1 MSLFFKMVMR
11 SVRRRRREMRFV
23 SAAVFIAVL
32 FLSGISVFQNVMN
45 RYVTEKN
52 YLNYGEWILSVTE
65 ELKSEEPAPFERLE
79 HPYLLEKGISSTGG
93 EVLDRDGAGTRKY
106 VGAIDEEFAEMG
118 NVALYEGRLPE
129 SADEIAMDL
138 PALAAM
144 GYSYD
149 LGQTISIGVQ
159 TDEYGNIARKEFK
172 LVGTIKSFA
181 SNWITDS
188 SHPLPS
194 CIVTEEG
201 LETVGGT
208 FNRVWF
214 YQLDREYQDID
225 IDEFTAP
232 FLKSGL
238 RCTYNLYAYEQRLW
252 GSPEMFAAVKLI
264 LLVVAAAASGYLLI
278 SYENGRR
285 KWYYQYRTIGA
296 ERSQIRRM
304 ILIEG
309 IYGAFPWALA
319 AQVIPHLLGAV
330 ICAGVAAGTELP
342 YYLYEFLPGEVFLQ
356 AGVVFGT
363 LFLVILSAW
372 AVSGDRTLV
381 KNTKTLTERQL
392 KRIRRCRAKKKL
404 VKSFFVRQRKL
415 YPIRQAAAVL
425 FTVIVGA
432 VMVLCAGQTGTAVL
446 GYQWSEDELADFDA
460 EKTVNYEYTKTSY
473 GTVEINGVPQWS
485 EETVGCQFY
494 NVYEGLT
501 EADTAQIEALIGV
514 ESMEREL
521 LDERH
526 ILLWDGKEES
536 PMLEQ
541 YISMDEGY
549 SGIEWEKGEH
559 PCEQFLFYEDYSTFL
574 ERTGVEADGE
584 KFDREKFDRGEQVI
598 ILIREQYFI
607 GSEVPDSGITAG
619 DLLTIES
626 RDWEGRTETEAGAV
640 MSVEDTQEHI
650 FSGLY
655 NVIGSYQL
663 AEKIA
668 AADGQTLQTDRI
680 RLNFN
685 RDASYESTEKQL
697 AALFEAKE
705 MTYGSNMESKRIN
718 AENMVRSVS
727 IYGIMMAVGI
737 SVYFVLQLNMRKNQG
752 FYLRGEYRLFRRLGI
767 ERRTFGRMAVTDGV
781 KQAVWVL
788 AGIPCAYL
796 LIFCQKYAEQV
807 RLAEESKGQGMI
819 YESYSNLLN
828 EFTQN
833 LPVLAIDRVLNDAK
847 PLWELSVCIL
857 MVIVFLISTA
867 VGIRS
872 MEKGESRV

>member
-11 SVRRRRREMRFV
+11 SVRRRRKEMRFV
-23 SAAVFIAVL
+23 SAAVFISVL

-93 EVLDRDGAGTRKY
+93 EVLDRDGKGTGKY
-106 VGAIDEEFAEMG
+106 VGAIDEAFAEMG
-118 NVALYEGRLPE
+118 NVSLYEGRLPKNG
-129 SADEIAMDL
+129 DEIAMDL

-159 TDEYGNIARKEFK
+159 SDEYGNIARKEFK
-172 LVGTIKSFA
+172 LVGTIRSFA

-201 LETVGGT
+201 LEAVGGT

-319 AQVIPHLLGAV
+319 AQVIPHLLGAS
-330 ICAGVAAGTELP
+330 ICACVAAGTELP
-342 YYLYEFLPGEVFLQ
+342 YLYEFLPGEVFLQ
-356 AGVVFGT
+356 AGVVFGV
-363 LFLVILSAW
+363 LFLVILATW
-372 AVSGDRTLV
+372 AGSSDRALV
-381 KNTKTLTERQL
+381 KNTKTVTERQL

-404 VKSFFVRQRKL
+404 LKSFFVRQRKL
-415 YPIRQAAAVL
+415 YPLRQAAAAL
-425 FTVIVGA
+425 FTVIVCTI
-432 VMVLCAGQTGTAVL
+432 MVLCAGQIKSAVSS
-446 GYQWSEDELADFDA
+446 YQWAERTLTDFEA
-460 EKTVNYEYTKTSY
+460 EKKEIYEYPQVSF
-473 GTVEINGVPQWS
+473 GAVEINGVPQVS
-485 EETVGCQFY
+485 EGTAGCDFY
-494 NVYEGLT
+494 NMYEGLT
-501 EADTAQIEALIGV
+501 EADIAQIEALIGV
-514 ESMEREL
+514 ESLEREL
-521 LDERH
+521 LDDRH

-541 YISMDEGY
+541 YISMDEES

-559 PCEQFLFYEDYSTFL
+559 PCELFRFYDDYSTFL
-574 ERTGVEADGE
+574 EKTGVEAEGE
-584 KFDREKFDRGEQVI
+584 NFDREKFDRGEQVI
-598 ILIREQYFI
+598 ILIREGYFL
-607 GSEVPDSGITAG
+607 GSEVPDPGITAG
-619 DLLTIES
+619 DQLTIES
-626 RDWEGRTETEAGAV
+626 RDWAGETEAEAGAV
-640 MSVEDTQEHI
+640 MSVDNEQEVV
-650 FSGLY
+650 FNALY

-680 RLNFN
+680 RLDFN
-685 RDASYESTEKQL
+685 GDASYEGTEKQL
-697 AALFEAKE
+697 ASLFEAKE
-705 MTYGSNMESKRIN
+705 MSYFSNVETIRVN
-718 AENMVRSVS
+718 AENMVRGVS

-737 SVYFVLQLNMRKNQG
+737 SVYLVLQLNMRRNQG
-752 FYLRGEYRLFRRLGI
+752 FYLRGEYRLFRKMGM
-767 ERRTFGRMAVTDGV
+767 EERTFHRMALSDGI
-781 KQAVWVL
+781 KQAAWAL
-788 AGIPCAYL
+788 AGIPCAY
-796 LIFCQKYAEQV
+796 IMMFCQKYAEQ
-807 RLAEESKGQGMI
+807 LHYAGAAGESGEI
-819 YESYSNLLN
+819 YQQYSRISGEFTSNLA
-828 EFTQN
+828 
-833 LPVLAIDRVLNDAK
+833 VLAFDSVLIDTA

-857 MVIVFLISTA
+857 MVIAFLISTA

>member
-45 RYVTEKN
+45 RYVMEKN

-93 EVLDRDGAGTRKY
+93 EVLDRDGKGTGKY
-106 VGAIDEEFAEMG
+106 VGAIDEAFAEMG
-118 NVALYEGRLPE
+118 NVSLYEGRLPE
-129 SADEIAMDL
+129 NGDEIAMDL

-172 LVGTIKSFA
+172 LVGTIRSFA

-201 LETVGGT
+201 LEAVGGT

-319 AQVIPHLLGAV
+319 AQVIPHLLGAA

-342 YYLYEFLPGEVFLQ
+342 YLYEFLPGEVFLQ
-356 AGVVFGT
+356 AGVVFGV
-363 LFLVILSAW
+363 LFLVILTTW
-372 AVSGDRTLV
+372 AGSSDRALV
-381 KNTKTLTERQL
+381 KNTKTVTERQL

-404 VKSFFVRQRKL
+404 LKSFFVRQRKL
-415 YPIRQAAAVL
+415 YPLRQAAAAL
-425 FTVIVGA
+425 LTVIVCT
-432 VMVLCAGQTGTAVL
+432 VMVLCAGQIKSAVSS
-446 GYQWSEDELADFDA
+446 YQWAERTLTDFEA
-460 EKTVNYEYTKTSY
+460 EKKEIYEYPQVSF
-473 GTVEINGVPQWS
+473 GAVEINGVPQVS
-485 EETVGCQFY
+485 EGTVGCDFY
-494 NVYEGLT
+494 NMYEGLT
-501 EADTAQIEALIGV
+501 EADIAQIESLIGV
-514 ESMEREL
+514 ESLEKEL
-521 LDERH
+521 LDDRH
-526 ILLWDGKEES
+526 ILRWDGKKES

-541 YISMDEGY
+541 YISMDEGR

-559 PCEQFLFYEDYSTFL
+559 PCELFRFYDDYSTFL
-574 ERTGVEADGE
+574 EKTGVEAEGE
-584 KFDREKFDRGEQVI
+584 RFDREKFDRGEQVI
-598 ILIREQYFI
+598 ILIREGYFL
-607 GSEVPDSGITAG
+607 GSEVPDPGITAG
-619 DLLTIES
+619 DQLTIES
-626 RDWEGRTETEAGAV
+626 RDWPGKTEAEAGAV
-640 MSVEDTQEHI
+640 MSVDNEQEVV
-650 FSGLY
+650 FNALY

-680 RLNFN
+680 RLDFN
-685 RDASYESTEKQL
+685 GDASYESTEKQL
-697 AALFEAKE
+697 ASLFEAKE
-705 MTYGSNMESKRIN
+705 MSYFSNMETIRVN
-718 AENMVRSVS
+718 AENMVRGVS

-737 SVYFVLQLNMRKNQG
+737 SVYLVLQLNMRRNQG
-752 FYLRGEYRLFRRLGI
+752 FYLRGEYRLFRRMGM
-767 ERRTFGRMAVTDGV
+767 EERTFHRMALSDGV
-781 KQAVWVL
+781 KQAAWAL
-788 AGIPCAYL
+788 AGIPCAY
-796 LIFCQKYAEQV
+796 IMVFCQKYAEQLHYAGV
-807 RLAEESKGQGMI
+807 AGESGEI
-819 YESYSNLLN
+819 YQYYSWVLGKFTSNLA
-828 EFTQN
+828 
-833 LPVLAIDRVLNDAK
+833 VLAFDSVLIDAA

>member
-11 SVRRRRREMRFV
+11 SVRRRRKEMRFV
-23 SAAVFIAVL
+23 SAAVFISVL

-93 EVLDRDGAGTRKY
+93 EVLDRDGKGTRKY
-106 VGAIDEEFAEMG
+106 VGAIDEAFAEMG
-118 NVALYEGRLPE
+118 NVSLYEGRLPE
-129 SADEIAMDL
+129 NGDEIAMDL

-172 LVGTIKSFA
+172 LVGTIRSFA

-201 LETVGGT
+201 LEAVGGT

-319 AQVIPHLLGAV
+319 AQVIPHLLGAA

-342 YYLYEFLPGEVFLQ
+342 YLYEFLPGEVFLQ
-356 AGVVFGT
+356 AGVVFGV
-363 LFLVILSAW
+363 LFLVILATW
-372 AVSGDRTLV
+372 AGSSDRALV
-381 KNTKTLTERQL
+381 KNTKTVTERQL

-404 VKSFFVRQRKL
+404 LKSFFVRQRKL
-415 YPIRQAAAVL
+415 YPLRQAAAAL
-425 FTVIVGA
+425 LTVIVCT
-432 VMVLCAGQTGTAVL
+432 VMALCAGQIKSAVSS
-446 GYQWSEDELADFDA
+446 YQWAERTLTDFEA
-460 EKTVNYEYTKTSY
+460 EKKEIYEYPQVSF
-473 GTVEINGVPQWS
+473 GAVEINGEPQVS
-485 EETVGCQFY
+485 EGTVGCDFY
-494 NVYEGLT
+494 NMYEGLT
-501 EADTAQIEALIGV
+501 EADIAQIESLIGV
-514 ESMEREL
+514 ESLEKEL
-521 LDERH
+521 LDDRH
-526 ILLWDGKEES
+526 ILRWDGKKES

-541 YISMDEGY
+541 YISMDEGR

-559 PCEQFLFYEDYSTFL
+559 PCELFRFYDDYSTFL
-574 ERTGVEADGE
+574 EKTGVEAEGE
-584 KFDREKFDRGEQVI
+584 RFDREKFDRGEQVI
-598 ILIREQYFI
+598 ILIREGYFL
-607 GSEVPDSGITAG
+607 GSEVPDPGITAG
-619 DLLTIES
+619 DQLTIES
-626 RDWEGRTETEAGAV
+626 RDWAGKTEAEAGAV
-640 MSVEDTQEHI
+640 MSVDNEQEDV
-650 FSGLY
+650 FNALY

-680 RLNFN
+680 RLDFN
-685 RDASYESTEKQL
+685 GDASYESTEKQL
-697 AALFEAKE
+697 ASLFEAKE
-705 MTYGSNMESKRIN
+705 MSYFSNVETIRVN
-718 AENMVRSVS
+718 AENMVRGVS

-737 SVYFVLQLNMRKNQG
+737 SVYLVLQLNMRRNQG
-752 FYLRGEYRLFRRLGI
+752 FYLRGEYRLFRRMGM
-767 ERRTFGRMAVTDGV
+767 EERTFHRMALSDGV
-781 KQAVWVL
+781 KQAAWAL
-788 AGIPCAYL
+788 AGIPCAY
-796 LIFCQKYAEQV
+796 IMMFCQKYAEQ
-807 RLAEESKGQGMI
+807 LHYAGAAGESGEI
-819 YESYSNLLN
+819 YQQYSRILGEFTSNLA
-828 EFTQN
+828 
-833 LPVLAIDRVLNDAK
+833 VLAFDSVLIDTA

>member
-1 MSLFFKMVMR
+1 MGLFFKMVMR
-11 SVRRRRREMRFV
+11 SVKRRRREMRFV

-93 EVLDRDGAGTRKY
+93 EVLDRDGVGTGKY
-106 VGAIDEEFAEMG
+106 VGAIDEAFAEMG
-118 NVALYEGRLPE
+118 NVSLYGGRLPE
-129 SADEIAMDL
+129 NSDEIAMDL

-159 TDEYGNIARKEFK
+159 TDEYGNIARKEFE
-172 LVGTIKSFA
+172 LVGTIRSFA
-181 SNWITDS
+181 SNWNTDS

-201 LETVGGT
+201 LEAVGGT

-214 YQLDREYQDID
+214 YQLDRAYQDID

-264 LLVVAAAASGYLLI
+264 LLVVAAVASGYLLI

-296 ERSQIRRM
+296 ERSQIRLM

-319 AQVIPHLLGAV
+319 AQVIPHLLGAA
-330 ICAGVAAGTELP
+330 ICAGVSAGTELP
-342 YYLYEFLPGEVFLQ
+342 YLYEFLPGEVFLQ
-356 AGVVFGT
+356 AGVVFGV
-363 LFLVILSAW
+363 LFLVILAAW
-372 AVSGDRTLV
+372 IVSGDRSLV
-381 KNTKTLTERQL
+381 KNTKTVTERQL
-392 KRIRRCRAKKKL
+392 RRIRKCRAKKKL
-404 VKSFFVRQRKL
+404 LKSFFVRQRKL
-415 YPIRQAAAVL
+415 YPFRQAAAAL
-425 FTVIVGA
+425 FTVIVCM
-432 VMVLCAGQTGTAVL
+432 VMVLCAEKINTAI
-446 GYQWSEDELADFDA
+446 LAYEWAEKSLTDFDA
-460 EKTVNYEYTKTSY
+460 EKIVHYEYAQTSY
-473 GTVEINGVPQWS
+473 GVVEINGVPQVS
-485 EETVGCQFY
+485 ERTVGCGFY
-494 NVYEGLT
+494 NMYEGLT
-501 EADTAQIEALIGV
+501 EADIAQIESLIGV

-526 ILLWDGKEES
+526 ILLWDGKKES

-541 YISMDEGY
+541 YISMDEAH
-549 SGIEWEKGEH
+549 SGIDWEKGEH
-559 PCEQFLFYEDYSTFL
+559 PCARFLFYDDYSSFL
-574 ERTGVEADGE
+574 EKTGVEAEGE

-598 ILIREQYFI
+598 ILIREQYFL
-607 GSEVPDSGITAG
+607 GSEVPDPGIAAG
-619 DLLTIES
+619 DRLTIES
-626 RDWEGRTETEAGAV
+626 RDWEGKTETEAGAV
-640 MSVEDTQEHI
+640 MSVDDEQELD
-650 FSGLY
+650 FYGLY
-655 NVIGSYQL
+655 NVIGSYKL

-668 AADGQTLQTDRI
+668 AADGQTLQIDRI
-680 RLNFN
+680 GLDFN
-685 RDASYESTEKQL
+685 GDASYESTEKQL
-697 AALFEAKE
+697 ASMFEAKE
-705 MTYGSNMESKRIN
+705 MSFYSNIETIRVN
-718 AENMVRSVS
+718 AENMVRGVS
-727 IYGIMMAVGI
+727 IYGSMMAVGI
-737 SVYFVLQLNMRKNQG
+737 SVYLVLQLNMRRNQG
-752 FYLRGEYRLFRRLGI
+752 FYLRGEYRLFRRMGM
-767 ERRTFGRMAVTDGV
+767 EERTFHRMALSDGV

-788 AGIPCAYL
+788 AGIPCAYI

-807 RLAEESKGQGMI
+807 RLAEASKGQGMI
-819 YESYSNLLN
+819 YEVYSNLLN
-828 EFTQN
+828 GFTQN
-833 LPVLAIDRVLNDAK
+833 LPVLALDRVLIDAA

-857 MVIVFLISTA
+857 MIIVFLISTA

-872 MEKGESRV
+872 MEKGESRL